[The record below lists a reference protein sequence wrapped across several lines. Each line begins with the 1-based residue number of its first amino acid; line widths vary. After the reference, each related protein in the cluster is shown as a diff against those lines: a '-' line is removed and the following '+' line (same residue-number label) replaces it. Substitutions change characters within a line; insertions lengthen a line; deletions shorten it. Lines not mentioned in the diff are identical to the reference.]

1 MIMQIVQVFETEKA
15 ENATEETDKNLGFTL
30 WASVEKMVINKK
42 LLNHVGGKQIEIQMN
57 RSCIKF

>member
-15 ENATEETDKNLGFTL
+15 ENATKETDKNLDFTL

-42 LLNHVGGKQIEIQMN
+42 
-57 RSCIKF
+57 